1 MPIPSFLG
9 SPRQFL
15 FAAPSIV
22 LGLWAFK
29 MVGEVSGPAFEPI
42 IAVCGDPAIP
52 PDEFATR
59 TGYHS
64 YEPLVGLGAFKILVC
79 LITQFLLE
87 LRETHPA
94 GMITWCG
101 LMLTGLPFGVLA
113 TIEAGRAGA
122 RGPVRYPVLMGL
134 AYQLLGISVVVPLL
148 WVPSYIYGAGDGAVS
163 AARSYASIPISLPG
177 LLLTAAVFTANTDG
191 QLWTTC
197 AGILGGPGLPLAAG
211 LLWRLTPPL
220 TKTKDALTK
229 SADAAAFA
237 YRAVAPVAF
246 LGYACLVYVTYTEYG
261 VDGTALWGAVWSGAG
276 PSVAFMTIDAI
287 VLYVAVCLYIAF
299 RDVGGAIKAVALTPV
314 VGPGAAIAI
323 VMAAL
328 EEEPF
333 ALASK
338 LD

>member
-1 MPIPSFLG
+1 MDHLRRNIGRSRPAPGRWSAVAAHPSLDQNEG
-9 SPRQFL
+9 CPNQR
-15 FAAPSIV
+15 
-22 LGLWAFK
+22 
-29 MVGEVSGPAFEPI
+29 
-42 IAVCGDPAIP
+42 C
-52 PDEFATR
+52 
-59 TGYHS
+59 
-64 YEPLVGLGAFKILVC
+64 
-79 LITQFLLE
+79 
-87 LRETHPA
+87 
-94 GMITWCG
+94 
-101 LMLTGLPFGVLA
+101 
-113 TIEAGRAGA
+113 
-122 RGPVRYPVLMGL
+122 
-134 AYQLLGISVVVPLL
+134 
-148 WVPSYIYGAGDGAVS
+148 
-163 AARSYASIPISLPG
+163 
-177 LLLTAAVFTANTDG
+177 
-191 QLWTTC
+191 
-197 AGILGGPGLPLAAG
+197 
-211 LLWRLTPPL
+211 
-220 TKTKDALTK
+220 
-229 SADAAAFA
+229 ADAAAFA